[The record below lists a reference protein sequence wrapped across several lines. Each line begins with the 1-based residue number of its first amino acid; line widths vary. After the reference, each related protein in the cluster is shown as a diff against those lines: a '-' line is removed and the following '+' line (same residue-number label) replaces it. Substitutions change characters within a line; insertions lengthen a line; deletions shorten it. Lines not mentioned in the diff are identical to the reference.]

1 MELSDL
7 SLKSP
12 ENLIVE
18 SFVDIFVCHNG
29 EEEADGDD
37 DDDKYSYSIFP
48 ALPILNALSP
58 HLGHYILNA
67 TP

>member
-1 MELSDL
+1 M
-7 SLKSP
+7 
-12 ENLIVE
+12 
-18 SFVDIFVCHNG
+18 DIFVCHNG